1 MYIGCLA
8 RVCHFSQRIFL
19 PVITVLVQLFVLLR
33 LRRHPAPPLSN
44 FDPLVKAARQQGY
57 TVEVETGKLLADSLN
72 RAVDPAKPYMNTMLR
87 MIATRCMM
95 QAVYFASGSI
105 EEPLF
110 RFCLFIKILRLTL
123 FCYF

>member
-1 MYIGCLA
+1 
-8 RVCHFSQRIFL
+8 
-19 PVITVLVQLFVLLR
+19 
-33 LRRHPAPPLSN
+33 
-44 FDPLVKAARQQGY
+44 VKAARQQGY

-72 RAVDPAKPYMNTMLR
+72 RAVDPEKPYMNTMLR

-110 RFCLFIKILRLTL
+110 RLFSPFLLPIFIFYIDVLNLDLARVYNLTFGFSYTDPL
-123 FCYF
+123 FSSKVVECTY

>member
-1 MYIGCLA
+1 
-8 RVCHFSQRIFL
+8 
-19 PVITVLVQLFVLLR
+19 
-33 LRRHPAPPLSN
+33 
-44 FDPLVKAARQQGY
+44 VKAARQQGY

-72 RAVDPAKPYMNTMLR
+72 RAVDPEKPYMNTMLR

-110 RFCLFIKILRLTL
+110 RLFFHPSYFFLFIFMYCRSK
-123 FCYF
+123 FVSSQSF

>member
-1 MYIGCLA
+1 
-8 RVCHFSQRIFL
+8 
-19 PVITVLVQLFVLLR
+19 
-33 LRRHPAPPLSN
+33 
-44 FDPLVKAARQQGY
+44 VKAARQQGY

-72 RAVDPAKPYMNTMLR
+72 RAVDPEKPYMNTMLR

-110 RFCLFIKILRLTL
+110 RSFSPFLFFLVHIDLL
-123 FCYF
+123 